1 MTQELAF
8 REACARADL
17 ARAQMKI
24 SAAQAKARIAP
35 ALLIQDAKDK
45 AIDGVS
51 GAVSGAVALGAAKAQ
66 QRPVAVGAAATAF
79 ALFLARRPITA
90 LFQRLYVR
98 FRNTSTDM
106 PENDHG

>member
-45 AIDGVS
+45 AIDSVS
-51 GAVSGAVALGAAKAQ
+51 GAVSGL
-66 QRPVAVGAAATAF
+66 
-79 ALFLARRPITA
+79 
-90 LFQRLYVR
+90 
-98 FRNTSTDM
+98 
-106 PENDHG
+106 

>member
-1 MTQELAF
+1 MTQELAY

-17 ARAQMKI
+17 ARAQMQI
-24 SAAQAKARIAP
+24 SAAHAKARIAP
-35 ALLIQDAKDK
+35 ARLVQDVKDK
-45 AIDGVS
+45 AIDG
-51 GAVSGAVALGAAKAQ
+51 VSGAVALGAAKAQ

-98 FRNTSTDM
+98 FRNTPTDL